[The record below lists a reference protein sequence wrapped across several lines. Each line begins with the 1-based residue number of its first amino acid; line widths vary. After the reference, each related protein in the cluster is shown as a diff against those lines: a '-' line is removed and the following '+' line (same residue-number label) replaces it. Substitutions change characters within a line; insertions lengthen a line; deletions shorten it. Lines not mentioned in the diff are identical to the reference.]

1 MEEFS
6 KIRKCPTHPDNVSEA
21 LMFHKGKFFDF
32 LNGIGPR
39 NIKDSKVVGAIYS
52 GHGFLTSGISDEIP
66 RKMNLLVMTSTGK
79 LYVQYDY
86 KKAKKDIK
94 KINSELDLMRD
105 IATSDIPGYTIYDL
119 KYGCLN
125 QKGMDILADLVS
137 ISFKGKRYRE
147 YLDKGGS
154 KKTPWYAM
162 TYVKKN
168 KPRRQPSGAALN
180 YNLKLYKSGE
190 KYNEQNF
197 LVNTLGYEDAESG
210 GTPGT
215 DGVNYIGI
223 HFMLINDSG
232 KKHYHFLPLKP
243 LMAHKNGY
251 TSLSHV
257 DNFISSPDKDL
268 TYKLSDIFEYLSDV
282 TTEKSYE
289 HLSFYFMHTGCRNI
303 SGNALGNA
311 MAAIT
316 GAPSPDSLTRQLS
329 NSTDNTIR
337 CFIQGFPKEYRP
349 FLIKYFNDNSGFENM
364 SMFYDHLISIQLFDR
379 WIEIMKVDENMY
391 SSELYNIIMDLS
403 NGIEPGEI
411 RKRSIER
418 MDDGEDGDFIDSGMS
433 AGEHILENEIPDT
446 PGLTMEPE
454 EIQEL
459 NEHLKSVG
467 DEMRRGSVTMEPEE
481 IQGDEIRRGS
491 VIIVPSVTSII
502 RDYEGNGYTS
512 YQIMDGIISYYKRFN
527 DFEELKTNLISA
539 DNDLFK
545 ELNLDK
551 LWPKKTW
558 RRADEATE
566 RARMSSF
573 SEILGIIYDN
583 YKSSNVS
590 DFVDIIRN
598 WLEGTGSRVGARLKS
613 KKRIKYN
620 KTRNINIKKI
630 NKKRKKTKGKIK
642 RKKTKKKQKRKTK

>member
-1 MEEFS
+1 VS
-6 KIRKCPTHPDNVSEA
+6 KA
-21 LMFHKGKFFDF
+21 LRFHKKEFFDF
-32 LNGIGPR
+32 LNGIGPG

-66 RKMNLLVMTSTGK
+66 RKINLLVMTSTGK
-79 LYVQYDY
+79 LYTQYDY
-86 KKAKKDIK
+86 KNPEKDIK

-137 ISFKGKRYRE
+137 ISFEGKRYRE
-147 YLDKGGS
+147 YLDKRGS

-162 TYVKKN
+162 SYEKKRELN
-168 KPRRQPSGAALN
+168 NNDSSVALE

-190 KYNEQNF
+190 MYNEQNF
-197 LVNTLGYEDAESG
+197 IVNTLGYEDAKSG

-215 DGVNYIGI
+215 DGANYIGI

-232 KKHYHFLPLKP
+232 EKHYHFLPLKP
-243 LMAHKNGY
+243 LLAHKNGH
-251 TSLSHV
+251 TSLSRV
-257 DNFISSPDKDL
+257 DRFIRESPGNYLK
-268 TYKLSDIFEYLSDV
+268 YKLSDIFEYLSDAI
-282 TTEKSYE
+282 TEKSSEYE
-289 HLSFYFMHTGCRNI
+289 HLSFYFMHTGCREI

-311 MAAIT
+311 WDAST

-337 CFIQGFPKEYRP
+337 CFIQGFPEEYRP
-349 FLIKYFNDNSGFENM
+349 FLIKYFNDNSSKFLNM
-364 SMFYDHLISIQLFDR
+364 SIFYDHLRSIQLFDR
-379 WIEIMKVDENMY
+379 WIKIMKVDENMY

-418 MDDGEDGDFIDSGMS
+418 MNDGEDGDFIDSGMS
-433 AGEHILENEIPDT
+433 AGEHILENEIPDK

-467 DEMRRGSVTMEPEE
+467 DEIRRGSVTMEPEE
-481 IQGDEIRRGS
+481 IQGDEIRQRS

-512 YQIMDGIISYYKRFN
+512 YQIMDGITSYYKRFN
-527 DFEELKTNLISA
+527 DFEELKTNLIAA

-573 SEILGIIYDN
+573 SEIFGIIYDN

-598 WLEGTGSRVGARLKS
+598 WLEGTGSRAVARLKS

-620 KTRNINIKKI
+620 KTRNLNIKKI